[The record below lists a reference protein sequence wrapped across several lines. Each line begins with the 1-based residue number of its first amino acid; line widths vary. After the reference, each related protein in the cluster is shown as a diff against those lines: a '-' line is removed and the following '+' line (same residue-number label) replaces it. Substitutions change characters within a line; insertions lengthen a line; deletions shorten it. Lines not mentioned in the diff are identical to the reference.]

1 MKQILYILL
10 ILLLSVGCAQKPAA
24 PKGNNNYP
32 VSSPSSRP
40 GSFSNN
46 GRPPLPH
53 QQKGTS
59 QTNKTSDV
67 GNTTNGR
74 VLSPSEIF
82 ENYHLLYLRF
92 ISLLGIRD
100 SKVLASSYLVMVLQ

>member
-74 VLSPSEIF
+74 VRSLK
-82 ENYHLLYLRF
+82 NYHLLYLRF
-92 ISLLGIRD
+92 IHLLGIRD

>member
-53 QQKGTS
+53 QQK
-59 QTNKTSDV
+59 
-67 GNTTNGR
+67 
-74 VLSPSEIF
+74 E
-82 ENYHLLYLRF
+82 LLRQ
-92 ISLLGIRD
+92 I
-100 SKVLASSYLVMVLQ
+100 KLQMSVILQW

>member
-46 GRPPLPH
+46 GSPLFTKYI
-53 QQKGTS
+53 Q
-59 QTNKTSDV
+59 
-67 GNTTNGR
+67 
-74 VLSPSEIF
+74 
-82 ENYHLLYLRF
+82 
-92 ISLLGIRD
+92 
-100 SKVLASSYLVMVLQ
+100 

>member
-67 GNTTNGR
+67 GNTTMVEFCLQVR
-74 VLSPSEIF
+74 SLK
-82 ENYHLLYLRF
+82 NYHLLYLRF
-92 ISLLGIRD
+92 IHLLGIRD